1 MHVQEGRGGRGGG
14 GNGWKDGNNEI
25 ERRKNGEERES
36 FLKGFFLKM
45 NRWGRESRRQEGK

>member
-36 FLKGFFLKM
+36 FLKGVF
-45 NRWGRESRRQEGK
+45 